1 MRIKITADSTCDLSP
16 EQIRDN
22 DIYIFPLFVNKA
34 GESFL
39 DGVTITPAEI
49 FAHVAAGGDLCST
62 AAVPVG
68 PYQEKFEELRKE
80 YDAVVHISL
89 GSGFSSTYQNACI
102 AAEDMENV
110 RVIDSRNL
118 SSGHGHVV
126 MEACKLAKTA
136 TDLDEM
142 KAALDEIATRV
153 DASFLLERLD
163 YMVKGGRCSFVA
175 ALGANLLKLKPCIEV
190 VDNRMIVG
198 KKYRGS
204 MVKCIEA
211 YVRDRLAEPDS
222 IVPER
227 IFITHSPVT
236 DEVDKMAYDTIR
248 DCMDFEEID
257 DTNAGCTIS
266 CHCGEGCL
274 GILYIRKA
282 PVNCQ

>member
-1 MRIKITADSTCDLSP
+1 MKIKITADSTCDLSP

-22 DIYIFPLFVNKA
+22 DITIVPLFVNK
-34 GESFL
+34 GDESFL
-39 DGVTITPAEI
+39 DGVTITPADI
-49 FAHVAAGGDLCST
+49 FAHVAAGGSLCST

-68 PYQEKFEELRKE
+68 IYQEKFAQLSEG
-80 YDAVVHISL
+80 YDALVHISL
-89 GSGFSSTYQNACI
+89 GSGFSSCYQNACI
-102 AAEDMENV
+102 ASEEMKNV

-118 SSGHGHVV
+118 SSGQGHVV

-142 KAALDEIATRV
+142 KAALEELTPRV

-211 YVRDRLAEPDS
+211 YVRDRLADPAA

-227 IFITHSPVT
+227 IFVTHSPVT
-236 DEVDKMAYDTIR
+236 DEVDRMAHDTIR
-248 DCMDFEEID
+248 ACMDFDEID
-257 DTNAGCTIS
+257 DTRAGCTIS

-274 GILYIRKA
+274 GILYIRKEA
-282 PVNCQ
+282 KN

>member
-1 MRIKITADSTCDLSP
+1 MKIRISTDSTCDLSP
-16 EQIRDN
+16 AQIKDN
-22 DIYIFPLFVNKA
+22 DIAVIPLFVNK
-34 GESFL
+34 GDESFL
-39 DGVTITPAEI
+39 DGVTIQPEEI
-49 FAHVAAGGDLCST
+49 FAHVAAGGSLCST

-68 PYQEKFEELRKE
+68 IYQEKFEELLKDC
-80 YDAVVHISL
+80 DAVVHISL
-89 GSGFSSTYQNACI
+89 GSGFSSCYHNACI
-102 AAEDMENV
+102 AAEEMPNV

-118 SSGHGHVV
+118 STGHGHVV
-126 MEACKLAKTA
+126 LEACKLAKTA

-142 KAALDEIATRV
+142 KAQLDELTPRV

-211 YVRDRLAEPDS
+211 YVRDRLAEPDA

-227 IFITHSPVT
+227 IFVTHSPVT
-236 DEVDKMAYDTIR
+236 DEVDRTARDTIR
-248 DCMDFEEID
+248 DCMDFAEID
-257 DTNAGCTIS
+257 DTTAGCTIS

-274 GILYIRKA
+274 GILYIRKQ
-282 PVNCQ
+282 PKV

>member
-1 MRIKITADSTCDLSP
+1 MRIKITADSTCDLAP

-22 DIYIFPLFVNKA
+22 DIYIFPLYVNKA

-110 RVIDSRNL
+110 RVVDSRNL

-126 MEACKLAKTA
+126 MEACRLAKTA

-190 VDNRMIVG
+190 VDNRMIVA

-211 YVRDRLAEPDS
+211 YVRDRLADPS
-222 IVPER
+222 AIVPER

-248 DCMDFEEID
+248 ECMDFAEIW
-257 DTNAGCTIS
+257 DTKAGCTIS

-282 PVNCQ
+282 PRSDA

>member
-1 MRIKITADSTCDLSP
+1 MKIKITADSTCDLSP

-22 DIYIFPLFVNKA
+22 DITIIPLFVNK
-34 GESFL
+34 GDESFL
-39 DGVTITPAEI
+39 DGVTITPADI
-49 FAHVAAGGDLCST
+49 FAHVAAGGALCST

-68 PYQEKFEELRKE
+68 GYQEKFEELIE
-80 YDAVVHISL
+80 DYDALVHISL
-89 GSGFSSTYQNACI
+89 GSGFSSCYHNACL
-102 AAEDMENV
+102 AAEEMPNV

-118 SSGHGHVV
+118 STGHGHVV
-126 MEACKLAKTA
+126 LEACKLAKTA

-142 KAALDEIATRV
+142 KAALDELTPRV

-211 YVRDRLAEPDS
+211 YVRDRLTEPDS

-227 IFITHSPVT
+227 IFVTHSPVT
-236 DEVDKMAYDTIR
+236 DEVDQMAHQTIR
-248 DCMDFEEID
+248 DCMTFEEID
-257 DTNAGCTIS
+257 DTTAGCTIS

-274 GILYIRKA
+274 GILYIRKE
-282 PVNCQ
+282 PKV